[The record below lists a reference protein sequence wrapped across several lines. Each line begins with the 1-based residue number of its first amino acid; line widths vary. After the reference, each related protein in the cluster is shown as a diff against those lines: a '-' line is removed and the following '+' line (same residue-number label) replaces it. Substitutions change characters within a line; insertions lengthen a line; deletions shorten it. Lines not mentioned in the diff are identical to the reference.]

1 MDPSLLG
8 GVLLSPV
15 LQRGP
20 TVSVYCFFL
29 DAEGLKANTKC
40 IKKSLFIVILDGIPL
55 ILG

>member
-8 GVLLSPV
+8 GVLLLPV

-20 TVSVYCFFL
+20 TVSVYYFSGR
-29 DAEGLKANTKC
+29 EKGKC
-40 IKKSLFIVILDGIPL
+40 TKKSLFIVILDGNPV

>member
-8 GVLLSPV
+8 GVLLLPV

-20 TVSVYCFFL
+20 TISLWFFL
-29 DAEGLKANTKC
+29 ETEGKKPKPKALMF
-40 IKKSLFIVILDGIPL
+40 LFIVILYGVPL